1 MKVGNIVNEC
11 KSKRNVINDKESD
24 DASVRDSRT
33 VDEEN
38 EEESKMD
45 DKEESSG
52 GDEIESEKEASRYCM
67 LSPVIVSYLY
77 ASLCYSLLCHV

>member
-1 MKVGNIVNEC
+1 MKVGNIVNEY
-11 KSKRNVINDKESD
+11 KSKRNVINNKESE

-33 VDEEN
+33 VEEN

-67 LSPVIVSYLY
+67 LSPVIVSYLH
-77 ASLCYSLLCHV
+77 ASLCYSLLRHV

>member
-1 MKVGNIVNEC
+1 MKAGNIVNEYR
-11 KSKRNVINDKESD
+11 SKRNMINDKESD

-33 VDEEN
+33 VDEED

-52 GDEIESEKEASRYCM
+52 GDEIESEKEASRYCI
-67 LSPVIVSYLY
+67 LSVIVSLLH